1 MLCPDKLCTFYGQ
14 YHFHCTQPRCYYVTD
29 RSDILLLHSK
39 DFHDNID
46 ILDGFVFFDR
56 SVDCR
61 LQGCHSNKINRHFHC
76 VRPNCNYSFVR
87 YSTMTVHEQKHKDQD
102 GNSNYN
108 PSSPKKKHFSPAN
121 DEGPD
126 NFVFESSVIKS
137 VSSESS
143 ALPKAT
149 VVKAA
154 GTFYPLSAFSTSQP
168 SSQSISGT
176 LNSSSGI
183 QQYSK
188 QSDDKNNND
197 VSNNIKVESSY
208 FPNTETSE
216 QPLSKLLMQPG
227 PNYRNSFQGT
237 EKHILYSP
245 QQSCGRP
252 FCKLKKRDH
261 FHCNICNQVSLLK
274 ININV

>member
-1 MLCPDKLCTFYGQ
+1 M
-14 YHFHCTQPRCYYVTD
+14 
-29 RSDILLLHSK
+29 
-39 DFHDNID
+39 
-46 ILDGFVFFDR
+46 DGFVFYDR

-76 VRPNCNYSFVR
+76 VRANCNYSFVR
-87 YSTMTVHEQKHKDQD
+87 YSTMTVHEQKHKEQD
-102 GNSNYN
+102 GNTSYN
-108 PSSPKKKHFSPAN
+108 PSSPKKKLISSVS

-126 NFVFESSVIKS
+126 NFLFESSVIKT
-137 VSSESS
+137 VSSETSS
-143 ALPKAT
+143 FPKAT

-154 GTFYPLSAFSTSQP
+154 GTFYPLSAFSTNQP
-168 SSQSISGT
+168 SSQSISSSINTSGT
-176 LNSSSGI
+176 

-188 QSDDKNNND
+188 ISDDKNTDVVNNTKMENYAQN
-197 VSNNIKVESSY
+197 S
-208 FPNTETSE
+208 ETSE

-227 PNYRNSFQGT
+227 PNYRNSFQGA

-261 FHCNICNQVSLLK
+261 FHCNICNQVSKLITSRYFFFPYDLISLCIFSNCILLLL
-274 ININV
+274 NLL

>member
-1 MLCPDKLCTFYGQ
+1 MACPDKLCSFYGQ
-14 YHFHCTQPRCYYVTD
+14 YHFHCMQPRCYYVTD

-46 ILDGFVFFDR
+46 IIDGFVFFDR

-87 YSTMTVHEQKHKDQD
+87 YSTMTVHEQKHKEQD
-102 GNSNYN
+102 GNSNCN
-108 PSSPKKKHFSPAN
+108 PSSPKKKHFSSMN
-121 DEGPD
+121 EEGPD

-143 ALPKAT
+143 TLPKAT

-168 SSQSISGT
+168 TQTVSNSLNTTAGT
-176 LNSSSGI
+176 

-188 QSDDKNNND
+188 QSEDKNNDNN
-197 VSNNIKVESSY
+197 VSNAKSESSY
-208 FPNTETSE
+208 VQSLEASE

-227 PNYRNSFQGT
+227 PNYRNSFQGA

-261 FHCNICNQVSLLK
+261 FHCNICNQVSNFL
-274 ININV
+274 